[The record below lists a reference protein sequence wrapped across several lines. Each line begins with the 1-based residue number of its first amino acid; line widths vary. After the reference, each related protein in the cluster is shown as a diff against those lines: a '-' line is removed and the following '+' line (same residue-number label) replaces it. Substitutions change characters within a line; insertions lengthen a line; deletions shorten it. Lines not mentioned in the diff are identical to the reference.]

1 MITLEEYICLVDA
14 FLTSETATTFL
25 KNAQKASDM
34 QLYSKLKYTFCIC
47 YNNYSPG
54 TVYLNKTVTV
64 EKDPSFQKEKY
75 SSEYKESIQPYSQV
89 YYQKFNDFFKQNL
102 AEKEQQLAQYQE
114 QQYKTRMLT
123 IFFDNQSIVA
133 TDSVQLGDCDYFLLD
148 NHNNPQIAITDSYSN
163 KATLINKEELS
174 TKINEYEEALKKLK
188 SFEDQLTNFTFY
200 QFPKLTEWFNFL
212 KNDK

>member
-1 MITLEEYICLVDA
+1 MITLVEYTSFVDT

-25 KNAQKASDM
+25 KNAQETSDM
-34 QLYSKLKYTFCIC
+34 QLYSKLKHTFCIC

-75 SSEYKESIQPYSQV
+75 SSEYKESILPYSLV
-89 YYQKFNDFFKQNL
+89 YNQKLNEFFKQNL
-102 AEKEQQLAQYQE
+102 AEKEQQLTQYQE

-123 IFFDNQSIVA
+123 ISLDNQSIVA
-133 TDSVQLGDCDYFLLD
+133 KDSVQLGDCNYFLLD
-148 NHNNPQIAITDSYSN
+148 NHNQPQIAITDSYSN

-174 TKINEYEEALKKLK
+174 TQINEYEKALKKLK
-188 SFEDQLTNFTFY
+188 SFQDQLTNFTVF
-200 QFPKLTEWFNFL
+200 QFPKLTDFL
-212 KNDK
+212 D